1 MIYYGILP
9 VTDANSHI
17 FPDSIAAKAKS
28 SVGNFYNLPMFPML
42 TLAELYKIHS
52 GTFENRK
59 ITLHTIF
66 SPAMNVP

>member
-28 SVGNFYNLPMFPML
+28 SVGDFYNLPMFPM
-42 TLAELYKIHS
+42 
-52 GTFENRK
+52 
-59 ITLHTIF
+59 
-66 SPAMNVP
+66 

>member
-1 MIYYGILP
+1 MIYYDILP

-17 FPDSIAAKAKS
+17 FPDSIVAKAKS
-28 SVGNFYNLPMFPML
+28 SVGDFYNLPMFTSG
-42 TLAELYKIHS
+42 TLADLYKICS

-66 SPAMNVP
+66 CLQ